1 MTASNIAHA
10 VNASRLIPLLLMY
23 LPLQAMAQ
31 AAPSSATPPD
41 EDVEL
46 QEVIVH
52 APEPRYVAP
61 TTRDRI
67 GRVWVPVYLN
77 DKGPFR
83 LVLDSGATRTA
94 LIPSVVAALELE
106 TGRTPPVMLRGVTG
120 QAVTPTVRL
129 NRITVG
135 DLQVGPSTVPIVAD
149 AFGGAEGLLGNEGMH
164 DKRIFI
170 DFRNDFI
177 NISRSQN
184 RRAGIGFDTVP
195 FLKEDLQLLVV
206 KASIGGRQVLAI
218 IDTGAQASVGNMALH
233 TLLQGRRNFRGSED
247 VVTGA
252 TGATQTGI
260 GVRVSPIAIGNLTI
274 RDAHLTFGD
283 MRIFEHWNM
292 LTEPAVVIGMDI
304 LGLLDTLVIDYQRM
318 EMHIKPRN
326 QPGMF
331 IGLNSAG

>member
-1 MTASNIAHA
+1 MY
-10 VNASRLIPLLLMY
+10 LLLQTPA
-23 LPLQAMAQ
+23 LSQES
-31 AAPSSATPPD
+31 APPPTPPPAPAD
-41 EDVEL
+41 DPEL
-46 QEVIVH
+46 QEIVVH

-61 TTRDRI
+61 TTRDSI

-94 LIPSVVAALELE
+94 LVPNVVDALELV
-106 TGRTPPVMLRGVTG
+106 TGETPPVLLRGVTG
-120 QAVTPTVRL
+120 EAVAETVRL
-129 NRITVG
+129 QRITVG

-149 AFGGAEGLLGNEGMH
+149 AFGGAEGLLGTEGMR

-184 RRAGIGFDTVP
+184 RRAAPGFRTVP
-195 FLKEDLQLLVV
+195 FIRDELQLLVV
-206 KASIGGRQVLAI
+206 WAVIGNRQVRAI

-233 TLLQGRRNFRGSED
+233 ELLTSQIRRGNSGKD

-252 TGATQTGI
+252 TGATQNGI
-260 GVRVSPIAIGNLTI
+260 GARIANIEVGSLII
-274 RDAHLTFGD
+274 REAHITFGD

-292 LTEPAVVIGMDI
+292 VNEPAIVIGMDI

-318 EMHIKPRN
+318 EMHVRPR
-326 QPGMF
+326 GRR
-331 IGLNSAG
+331 SS

>member
-23 LPLQAMAQ
+23 LPLQVMA
-31 AAPSSATPPD
+31 AVPATAIPD
-41 EDVEL
+41 DDIEL

-94 LIPSVVAALELE
+94 LVPSVITTLELQ
-106 TGRTPPVMLRGVTG
+106 TGLTPPVMLRGVTG
-120 QAVTPTVRL
+120 TAVTPTVHL
-129 NRITVG
+129 ERITVG

-149 AFGGAEGLLGNEGMH
+149 AFGGAEGLLGSEGMR

-170 DFRNDFI
+170 DFRHDFI

-184 RRAGIGFDTVP
+184 RRAGPGFDTIP
-195 FLKEDLQLLVV
+195 FLKEDLKLLVV
-206 KASIGGRQVLAI
+206 RVSIGGRQVLAI

-233 TLLQGRRNFRGSED
+233 QALRGRIGYKRSDD

-274 RDAHLTFGD
+274 RDAHLTFGNL
-283 MRIFEHWNM
+283 RIFEHWNM
-292 LTEPAVVIGMDI
+292 MNEPAIVIGMDI
-304 LGLLDTLVIDYQRM
+304 LGLVDTLVIDYQRM
-318 EMHIKPRN
+318 EMHIKPR
-326 QPGMF
+326 
-331 IGLNSAG
+331 A

>member
-1 MTASNIAHA
+1 VHA
-10 VNASRLIPLLLMY
+10 TRLPRILPLLLLY
-23 LPLQAMAQ
+23 LPLQLPALAQ
-31 AAPSSATPPD
+31 QDVAPPAAATPAPA
-41 EDVEL
+41 EDPEL
-46 QEVIVH
+46 QEIVVH

-94 LIPSVVAALELE
+94 LVPSVVDALQLP
-106 TGRTPPVMLRGVTG
+106 TGATPPVLLRGVTG
-120 QAVTPTVRL
+120 EAVTPTVRL
-129 NRITVG
+129 QRITVG

-149 AFGGAEGLLGNEGMH
+149 AFGGAEGLLGTEGMR

-184 RRAGIGFDTVP
+184 RRAAPGFRTVP
-195 FLKEDLQLLVV
+195 FLRDELQLLVV
-206 KASIGGRQVLAI
+206 WATIGNRQVRAI

-233 TLLQGRRNFRGSED
+233 GLLTPLTRRGQRAKD

-252 TGATQTGI
+252 TGDTQTGI
-260 GVRVSPIAIGNLTI
+260 GVRIANISVGSLVI
-274 RDAHLTFGD
+274 REAHITFGD

-292 LTEPAVVIGMDI
+292 IEEPAIVIGMDI

-318 EMHIKPRN
+318 EMQIKPRN
-326 QPGMF
+326 RP
-331 IGLNSAG
+331 S

>member
-1 MTASNIAHA
+1 MTVESPPAE
-10 VNASRLIPLLLMY
+10 IPV
-23 LPLQAMAQ
+23 
-31 AAPSSATPPD
+31 
-41 EDVEL
+41 EDDPEL
-46 QEVIVH
+46 AEIVIQ

-77 DKGPFR
+77 DRGPFR

-94 LIPSVVAALELE
+94 IIPGVVDALQLPR
-106 TGRTPPVMLRGVTG
+106 GVTPPVLLRGVTG
-120 QAVTPTVRL
+120 EAITETVRL
-129 NRITVG
+129 DRITVG

-149 AFGGAEGLLGNEGMH
+149 AFGGAEGLLGTEGMR

-184 RRAGIGFDTVP
+184 RRAAAGFNTVP
-195 FLKEDLQLLVV
+195 FLRGEIQLLVV
-206 KASIGGRQVLAI
+206 WATIGERQVRAV

-233 TLLQGRRNFRGSED
+233 DLLRPMARLRKRGSD

-252 TGATQTGI
+252 TGDTQTGT
-260 GVRVSPIAIGNLTI
+260 GVRVGQIALGSLAI
-274 RDAHLTFGD
+274 REAHITFGD

-292 LTEPAVVIGMDI
+292 LDEPALVIGMDI
-304 LGLLDTLVIDYQRM
+304 LGLLDTLVIDYLRN
-318 EMHIKPRN
+318 EMHIKPRR
-326 QPGMF
+326 GRA
-331 IGLNSAG
+331 S

>member
-1 MTASNIAHA
+1 
-10 VNASRLIPLLLMY
+10 MY
-23 LPLQAMAQ
+23 LPLQVMA
-31 AAPSSATPPD
+31 AVPEASAPE
-41 EDVEL
+41 EDPEL
-46 QEVIVH
+46 QEVVVH

-77 DKGPFR
+77 DRGPFR

-94 LIPSVVAALELE
+94 LIPSVIQALELQ
-106 TGRTPPVMLRGVTG
+106 TGLTPPVMLRGVTG
-120 QAVTPTVRL
+120 QAIAPTVRL

-149 AFGGAEGLLGNEGMH
+149 AFGGAEGLLGNEGMR

-184 RRAGIGFDTVP
+184 RRAGPGFDTVP
-195 FLKEDLQLLVV
+195 FLKEDLKLLVV
-206 KASIGGRQVLAI
+206 RASIGRRSVLAI

-233 TLLQGRRNFRGSED
+233 GLLRGQMGHKRSED

-260 GVRVSPIAIGNLTI
+260 GVRVSPISIGNLTI

-283 MRIFEHWNM
+283 MRIFEHWNLM
-292 LTEPAVVIGMDI
+292 KEPAVVIGMDI
-304 LGLLDTLVIDYQRM
+304 LGLVDTLVIDYQRM
-318 EMHIKPRN
+318 EMHIKPR
-326 QPGMF
+326 
-331 IGLNSAG
+331 A

>member
-1 MTASNIAHA
+1 
-10 VNASRLIPLLLMY
+10 MY
-23 LPLQAMAQ
+23 LPLQVMA
-31 AAPSSATPPD
+31 AVPEASAPE
-41 EDVEL
+41 EDPEL
-46 QEVIVH
+46 QEVVVH

-77 DKGPFR
+77 DRGPFR

-94 LIPSVVAALELE
+94 LIPSVIQALELQ
-106 TGRTPPVMLRGVTG
+106 TGLTPPVMLRGVTG
-120 QAVTPTVRL
+120 QAIAPTVRL

-149 AFGGAEGLLGNEGMH
+149 AFGGAEGLLGNEGMR

-184 RRAGIGFDTVP
+184 RRAGPGFDTVP
-195 FLKEDLQLLVV
+195 FLKEDLKLLVV
-206 KASIGGRQVLAI
+206 RASIGRRSVLAI

-233 TLLQGRRNFRGSED
+233 GLLRGQLGLKRSED

-260 GVRVSPIAIGNLTI
+260 GVRVSPISIGNLTI

-283 MRIFEHWNM
+283 MRIFEHWNLM
-292 LTEPAVVIGMDI
+292 KEPAVVIGMDI
-304 LGLLDTLVIDYQRM
+304 LGLVDTLVIDYQRM
-318 EMHIKPRN
+318 ELHIKPR
-326 QPGMF
+326 
-331 IGLNSAG
+331 A